1 METIKES
8 LKEDI
13 KRLAWQN
20 LDKEPVLMREK
31 EKLGVLYEDLNKAR
45 EEYNQFRRQYGRAF
59 SSRE

>member
-31 EKLGVLYEDLNKAR
+31 EKLGVLYEDLTKTR
-45 EEYNQFRRQYGRAF
+45 EEYNQIRRQYGRSF
-59 SSRE
+59 LSVG